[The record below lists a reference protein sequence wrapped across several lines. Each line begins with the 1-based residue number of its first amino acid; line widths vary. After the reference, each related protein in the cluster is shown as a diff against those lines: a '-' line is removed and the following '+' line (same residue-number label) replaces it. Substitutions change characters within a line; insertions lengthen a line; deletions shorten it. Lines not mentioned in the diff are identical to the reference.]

1 MKPNEISYNIYNPLY
16 VEKNMDQYV
25 RSKMS
30 SESFITPLRVIP
42 QNKDDKIRNQ
52 INYLEQRIYSPPPKE
67 SYQSPPQQVYQNQ
80 RQPQNYFLDPPFTN
94 QLPLKYYPPTYS
106 NVVDYSKNRPKQFF
120 PEYEPNYYPQPI
132 DNAIGDYTFVNQQ
145 NYNINNN
152 NNSNFNQNYHY
163 DDGRNNNIYRESN
176 NVNINVNER
185 NFNNDNNFRK
195 GFYQQKIDD
204 FSIQSN
210 NEKNRIQRQDR
221 LYDDYKRRVI
231 NNNNGNGVYGNNYQY

>member
-106 NVVDYSKNRPKQFF
+106 NVVDIVK
-120 PEYEPNYYPQPI
+120 I
-132 DNAIGDYTFVNQQ
+132 DL
-145 NYNINNN
+145 
-152 NNSNFNQNYHY
+152 SNFSLNMNLIIIL
-163 DDGRNNNIYRESN
+163 NLLIMLL
-176 NVNINVNER
+176 VIILLLINKIIILIIIIIVILIRIIITMMVGIIIFIEKVIMLILMLMKEILIMIIISER
-185 NFNNDNNFRK
+185 
-195 GFYQQKIDD
+195 GF
-204 FSIQSN
+204 
-210 NEKNRIQRQDR
+210 
-221 LYDDYKRRVI
+221 I
-231 NNNNGNGVYGNNYQY
+231 NKK